1 MSMQLE
7 GSSTQLVVV
16 GASGFG
22 RETLDV
28 VVAHNEAHPESA
40 FEVVGVLDDAP
51 SERNLARLAARG
63 VPHLGKID
71 DYLSTHA
78 PVAYV
83 LAIGSPAVREALVA
97 RFDAAGWPAATLVHP
112 SASIGTRPDWADGVV
127 VCGGAQVSTNVKLGR
142 HVHIN
147 PNATIG
153 HDADLRDYISINPA
167 ATISGEVV
175 VQSRTLI
182 GAGAIVLQGLTV
194 GSDSVVGAGSVVTKD
209 VPDRVIVKGVPGSW
223 A

>member
-1 MSMQLE
+1 MQLE
-7 GSSTQLVVV
+7 GSSAQLVVV

-28 VVAHNEAHPESA
+28 IVAHNEAHPESA
-40 FEVVGVLDDAP
+40 FEVVGVLDDGP
-51 SERNLARLAARG
+51 NERNLGRLAARG
-63 VPHLGKID
+63 VPHLGRID
-71 DYLSTHA
+71 EYLSVHA
-78 PVAYV
+78 PAAYV

-97 RFDAAGWPAATLVHP
+97 RLDAAGWRAATVVHP
-112 SASIGTRPDWADGVV
+112 SASIGTQQDWADGVV

-147 PNATIG
+147 PNASIG
-153 HDADLRDYISINPA
+153 HDADLRDYVSINPA

-175 VQSRTLI
+175 VQARALV

-194 GSDSVVGAGSVVTKD
+194 GSDTVVGAGSVVTKD
-209 VPDRVIVKGVPGSW
+209 VPDDSVVIGVPGRW
-223 A
+223 R

>member
-51 SERNLARLAARG
+51 SERNLDRLAARG
-63 VPHLGKID
+63 VPHLGRID
-71 DYLSTHA
+71 DFLAGHE
-78 PVAYV
+78 PVAYI
-83 LAIGSPAVREALVA
+83 LAIGAPAVREALVQ
-97 RFDAAGWPAATLVHP
+97 RFDAAGGRAATLVHP
-112 SASIGTRPDWADGVV
+112 SASIGTMPDWADGVV
-127 VCGGAQVSTNVKLGR
+127 VCGGAQVSTNVRLGR
-142 HVHIN
+142 HVHLN

-153 HDADLRDYISINPA
+153 HDARLDDFVSINPA

-175 VQSRTLI
+175 VKTRTLV

-194 GSDSVVGAGSVVTKD
+194 GADAVIGAGAVVTKD
-209 VPDRVIVKGVPGSW
+209 VPDGAVVIGIPGRW
-223 A
+223 